1 MSHHFGN
8 WIRFI
13 SVSTNVIAKLLV
25 LLDGLM
31 LAIRLDISFLEVEL
45 DAKIIIDLV
54 NYWSDTNRAYSSLP
68 TNCRSLLIRL
78 QQVKMSHVYWEL
90 NKCTNILTK
99 KTVLFM
105 RIFFFLIFKFFYF
118 HPLCGHNRLGEYA
131 STEWIEV
138 EKRWNHHLD

>member
-1 MSHHFGN
+1 
-8 WIRFI
+8 
-13 SVSTNVIAKLLV
+13 
-25 LLDGLM
+25 M

-105 RIFFFLIFKFFYF
+105 RIFFLIFKFFYF